1 MQAAWREGWPAAI
14 RRAVTAQTAC
24 ALSQTAWLPP
34 QEAPS
39 AAEAA
44 LSANQRRGAA
54 MLAASRQRRMDQ
66 PLKATPGS
74 CVTQCPLHPAITPL
88 FSEEGF
94 RWVSTWPGADFR
106 RSYTRR
112 DSAVNRTSVCQP
124 RQHHPTDPSP
134 ASIDSRRGVNR
145 ASVSQPRQ
153 HRPIEPS
160 PASIDSRR
168 GVNGTL
174 VRQSRQPR
182 AIVPSPATI
191 DSRRGVNRTSVCHP
205 RQPHPIDPSPASTD
219 SRKTDSRKG
228 VNRASVSQPRQP
240 RPTDRSPAA
249 IDRRRAITDRL

>member
-74 CVTQCPLHPAITPL
+74 CVTQCPLHSAITPL

-124 RQHHPTDPSP
+124 RQHHPTD
-134 ASIDSRRGVNR
+134 
-145 ASVSQPRQ
+145 
-153 HRPIEPS
+153 PS